1 MTPSPENCLFGRSS
15 RKREAE
21 RTAPEKAIVSYVIT
35 ISIPATFVIFSGGVS
50 RAIERVVELTPA

>member
-1 MTPSPENCLFGRSS
+1 MTPSSEICLFGRSS
-15 RKREAE
+15 RKREAG
-21 RTAPEKAIVSYVIT
+21 RSGPENAIVSYVIT

>member
-1 MTPSPENCLFGRSS
+1 MKSSPETRLFSRSS

-21 RTAPEKAIVSYVIT
+21 RTVPEKAIVSYVIT